1 MGQPAKNE
9 VGNIYGLLTVVSA
22 GPKKGRHAGWLCKC
36 SCGNSELV
44 HCSGAELRGGGRKS
58 CGCANQSRVIDL
70 TGKIFGRLTVL
81 RRGPNIGQTPG
92 WSCSCDCGNPEPIL
106 LRADQLKK
114 GIPGDCGC
122 SKDPYG
128 KGIYGPFLSRAQSK
142 EKGLKQYFL
151 GTSCKQGHV
160 APRVTSGGECMECK
174 RIASAKKRAE
184 GYFLEY
190 EAKRRETDPNWK
202 ANKARVARESYQRHK
217 DDEGAKEKRKA
228 WYEQYKNADWY
239 KSASKRAKAKFVAS
253 GKKAEADRHY
263 SKSDS
268 GKASHDKARK
278 QWKEKFEAEK
288 GMPFS
293 SWRLQNDPQFKLH
306 VRLNGRISDALKKQG
321 VIKAAKTAE
330 LIDAEIADF
339 KAYLSSNWE
348 EGMSWDNYGRDG
360 WHVDHIRPCASFDLT
375 DEEQQLVCFN
385 WRNLRPMWGT
395 DNISKSDN
403 YDPADEEDW
412 AYMMRELGFSGQLFL
427 IFEEGNG
434 CL

>member
-1 MGQPAKNE
+1 
-9 VGNIYGLLTVVSA
+9 
-22 GPKKGRHAGWLCKC
+22 
-36 SCGNSELV
+36 
-44 HCSGAELRGGGRKS
+44 
-58 CGCANQSRVIDL
+58 
-70 TGKIFGRLTVL
+70 
-81 RRGPNIGQTPG
+81 
-92 WSCSCDCGNPEPIL
+92 
-106 LRADQLKK
+106 
-114 GIPGDCGC
+114 
-122 SKDPYG
+122 
-128 KGIYGPFLSRAQSK
+128 
-142 EKGLKQYFL
+142 
-151 GTSCKQGHV
+151 
-160 APRVTSGGECMECK
+160 MECK

-184 GYFLEY
+184 GYFREY

-395 DNISKSDN
+395 ENISKSDN